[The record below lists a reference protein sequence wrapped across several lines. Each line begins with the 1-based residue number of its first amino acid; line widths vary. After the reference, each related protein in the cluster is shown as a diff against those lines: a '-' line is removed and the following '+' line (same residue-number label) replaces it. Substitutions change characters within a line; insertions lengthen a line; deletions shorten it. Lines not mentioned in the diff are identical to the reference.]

1 MNRTQF
7 PKTTVR
13 DWFVVLFALLALG
26 LVAGLVGC
34 AVDALGTLDEP
45 APIAAPTPSAPLVT
59 STAHPVVVWL
69 DFHDGTPTPIAD
81 DGCFGRVPQL
91 PVECDLDCRGEV
103 LVGLEAG
110 FGDLAV
116 TFTTAHPIT
125 EDYLAMIIVGGTSE
139 SCTGLQLG
147 GEAPLACSPI
157 SRGSGYV
164 FQGYV
169 GGPNDGVK
177 LASAVAHE
185 LGHMLGLNH
194 SADDHDFMTQGPVGI
209 HFSNSATPD
218 GQPACDGSMFQDEPA
233 LLAAR
238 VGYR

>member
-1 MNRTQF
+1 MYRTQF

-13 DWFVVLFALLALG
+13 DWFVVLLAILALG

-34 AVDALGTLDEP
+34 AQYDEVFAPERTVAVAGPHP
-45 APIAAPTPSAPLVT
+45 A
-59 STAHPVVVWL
+59 VVWL
-69 DFHDGTPTPIAD
+69 DFHDGTPTPTAD
-81 DGCFGRVPQL
+81 DGCIDHAPQL
-91 PVECDLDCRGEV
+91 PVECDLECRGEV

-116 TFTTAHPIT
+116 TFTTSHPIT
-125 EDYLAMIIVGGTSE
+125 GDYLAMIIVGGMSE
-139 SCTGLQLG
+139 SCTGIAVG
-147 GEAPLACSPI
+147 GLAPVACQPI
-157 SRGSGYV
+157 ARGSGYV

-169 GGPNDGVK
+169 GDTNDGVS

-185 LGHMLGLNH
+185 LGHMLGLTH

-209 HFSNSATPD
+209 HFGVSATPD
-218 GQPACDGSMFQDEPA
+218 GQPACDGSMYQDEPA